1 MPIGREELDHLAGLD
16 WQSRLPPVC
25 PDCEYNL
32 TGCISNR
39 CPECGRLFQIS
50 ELKRNAAFLRV
61 QLEQLEGANEWA
73 RIGLKLGLVG
83 VGFALFGLVL
93 TLLGG
98 GWALHL
104 GRALAVLCGIPTL
117 FMGLNVVRVLRM
129 PAWCR
134 AELRTSPDYNLAA
147 ATTLLALVLL
157 LWGIW
162 CPFFT

>member
-1 MPIGREELDHLAGLD
+1 M
-16 WQSRLPPVC
+16 
-25 PDCEYNL
+25 
-32 TGCISNR
+32 
-39 CPECGRLFQIS
+39 FQIS
-50 ELKRNAAFLRV
+50 ELKRNAAYLRV
-61 QLEQLEGANEWA
+61 RLEELESANDWA

-83 VGFALFGLVL
+83 VGFALVGLVL

-104 GRALAVLCGIPTL
+104 GRALAVLCAIPTF
-117 FMGLNVVRVLRM
+117 FMGLNVVRALRM

-134 AELRTSPDYNLAA
+134 AELRTRPNYHLAA

-162 CPFFT
+162 CPGFG